1 MNFRRVLVVQLVLFS
16 CALAAFGQSATS
28 GSVVGTVSDSTG
40 AAMAGVEVEITSAA
54 INITRKATTGISGQY
69 IFPDLAPGTYK
80 LRVAHQGF
88 QTATVSEL
96 RVEVTKTYTIDF
108 KLEVGSLSQTV
119 EVSAE
124 AAAELQ
130 TTHATVGNVLSGS
143 VMPRLP
149 TLTRQA
155 NELLTLQPGVT
166 PAGEVTGSRADQST
180 FTLDGIDVTNNSVG
194 GLGTFAQLPQDGVE
208 EFRVGV
214 ANPTAFNGRG
224 AGGQVAVISKRG
236 GSQFHGN
243 LFWYHQ
249 NDNLN
254 AHDWGSK
261 RLGKFTT
268 GPKAGQDRVPEPETK
283 DNRFGFRVGGPIYP
297 WSNKLFF
304 LLHYEGRR
312 FPRAST
318 FTRLVPTDTLRQG
331 VLRFR
336 DSAGNVNSYT
346 MATSTAC
353 GSASNSPCDP
363 RGLGLS
369 PSISALWALLPAGND
384 TSQGDGLNTIGYTS
398 TVGNPVNNDFYR
410 ARLDYN
416 LSTNWS
422 ADFAFQYFGNLQQ
435 NTGLLDI
442 RNGTNASRDTAP
454 TRQNFLSAGL
464 RGQITPTMTG
474 EFRFGWVRQRTA
486 TDRWRPNFTASQL
499 AIPGTQTT
507 AQNHTHIALDLGAL
521 GGTQDLLGEP
531 IDAGTQVARFQT
543 SDNRNFQWNADMT
556 WTKGKHLFQ
565 FGAHILYLPTL
576 HTRDDKVVGS
586 LGALVA
592 QLDAIGNI
600 VVPATSRPRA
610 CSTSITTNCVTTA
623 DQQRWNRLL
632 AVSLGMVDNVSIL
645 AVRDSQFNPLPF
657 GDLLVADTKLW
668 GPEMYFQD
676 AWRLSTSLTLTLGV
690 SYGWQTAPVEK
701 LGRQTI
707 MIDAATGTPLT
718 ANGYL
723 SARRDAA
730 AAGQIFNPNFAFVPI
745 QQSPNQSSVFNV
757 DWNNIAPR
765 IAAAWNPTFTDGP
778 MGWIFGGRKTVVR
791 GGFSIVYDRQNTVQS
806 VIIPTLGIGFGQTL
820 NVIPLC
826 DASGTPG
833 AACSAASTNHML
845 SFFRV
850 GRDGAIPTPTVPSQ
864 TIPVSPAWGI
874 RPGTPLPPAG
884 QPYPANAVLFFPE
897 ILSFQVDPDIQ
908 VGKNYAIDFTWQRE
922 MPFDMI
928 LEFGYVG
935 RFARLLPQSMSFG
948 QIPYTH
954 VDPASGQS
962 FAQAFDAV
970 ALQLRAGVPAASV
983 TPQPWFQNNVPGGT
997 AAIAT
1002 NTNFVPGNAANVMEA
1017 IDRLRVRNFLQPF
1030 NNWMVQ
1036 TAFMRASTGRSNY
1049 NAAFLTLNKRMS
1061 KGLMYTVNYT
1071 FSRSL
1076 DQLGAIQ
1083 NAASVMP
1090 NNFDLDAE
1098 YGPSPFD
1105 NSHLLNV
1112 FALYELPFGK
1122 GRWLSTSKGWLD
1134 KLAGGWYI
1142 SNIFTARS
1150 GDALTMTEGSQVWG
1164 GTRFLGFNTGM
1175 VPTVNPFTF
1184 GNTVR
1189 AGYPGGGSGGTGT
1202 TANPATGGSGL
1213 NLFANPDAVFT
1224 SFRRVELSRDGRS
1237 GRANPIRGLPR
1248 WNLDA
1253 SIGKKTAVTERVTT
1267 VFSVDFFNVTNHVD
1281 FNNPS
1286 LDVNNRAAF
1295 GVITGQF
1302 TPANRTVGSRWIQLG
1317 LRIEF

>member
-1 MNFRRVLVVQLVLFS
+1 MRRPLLIFGVLVCLLSIVPASYAQT
-16 CALAAFGQSATS
+16 ATS
-28 GSVVGTVSDSTG
+28 GSIVGTVTDPSG
-40 AAMAGVEVEITSAA
+40 AAMAGAQVEVTSAST
-54 INITRKATTGISGQY
+54 NITRRATTDISGRY
-69 IFPDLAPGTYK
+69 SVLDLPPGTY
-80 LRVAHQGF
+80 RVRVTQQGF
-88 QTATVSEL
+88 QTATVSEM
-96 RVEVTKTYTIDF
+96 RVEVTKTYTVDF

-124 AAAELQ
+124 AATELQ
-130 TTHATVGNVLSGS
+130 TTHATVGNVISGS
-143 VMPRLP
+143 IMPRLP

-155 NELLTLQPGVT
+155 NELLTLQPGVEPIT
-166 PAGEVTGSRADQST
+166 GAVTGARADQST

-194 GLGTFAQLPQDGVE
+194 GLTTYAQLPQDGIE
-208 EFRVGV
+208 EFRVGI

-224 AGGQVAVISKRG
+224 AGGQVAVITKRG
-236 GSQFHGN
+236 GNTFHGN
-243 LFWYHQ
+243 VFWYHQ

-254 AHDWGSK
+254 AHDWGAK
-261 RLGKFTT
+261 RLGRFTT
-268 GPKAGQDRVPEPETK
+268 GPNAGRDRVPEPELK

-297 WSNKLFF
+297 WKDKAFF

-312 FPRAST
+312 FPRSTT

-331 VLRFR
+331 ILQFR
-336 DSAGNVNSYT
+336 DATQAVISYN

-353 GSASNSPCDP
+353 GGASNSPCDP

-369 PSISALWALLPAGND
+369 PSISALWALLPQGND
-384 TSQGDGLNTIGYTS
+384 VSQGDGLNTIGYTS
-398 TVGNPVNNDFYR
+398 TVGNSIDNDFYR

-416 LSTNWS
+416 VTSNWI
-422 ADFAFQYFGNLQQ
+422 ADVSFQYFGQSQL

-442 RNGTNASRDTAP
+442 RNGTNVSRDSAP
-454 TRQNFLSAGL
+454 QRQNFLTAGL
-464 RGQITPTMTG
+464 RGQLTPGITG
-474 EFRFGWVRQRTA
+474 EFRFGYVRNRTA
-486 TDRWRPNFTASQL
+486 TDRWRPNFSAGQL
-499 AIPGTQTT
+499 AIPGTQTN

-531 IDAGTQVARFQT
+531 IDAGTQVARYQT
-543 SDNRNFQWNADMT
+543 GDNRNYQWNADMT
-556 WTKGKHLFQ
+556 WTKGKHMFQ
-565 FGAHILYLPTL
+565 FGGHILYLPTL

-592 QLDAIGNI
+592 QLDALGNI
-600 VVPATSRPRA
+600 AVPASSRPRA
-610 CSTSITTNCVTTA
+610 CSATITTACLTTA
-623 DQQRWNRLL
+623 DAQRWNRLL

-657 GDLLVADTKLW
+657 GDVLVADTTLW

-676 AWRLSTSLTLTLGV
+676 AWRLSNSLTVTLGL
-690 SYGWQTAPVEK
+690 SYGWQTAPKEK

-707 MIDAATGTPLT
+707 MIDAGTGQPLT

-723 SARRDAA
+723 DARKAA
-730 AAGQIFNPNFAFVPI
+730 AANGTIFNPNFAFMPI
-745 QQSPNQSSVFNV
+745 EQSQNQREVFNV
-757 DWNNIAPR
+757 DWNNFAPR
-765 IAAAWNPTFTDGP
+765 VAAAWNPTFNEGAL
-778 MGWIFGGRKTVVR
+778 GWLFGGRKTVVR
-791 GGFSIVYDRQNTVQS
+791 GGFSVVYDRQNTVQS

-826 DASGTPG
+826 NGSATPG
-833 AACSAASTNHML
+833 VACNAASADPML

-850 GRDGAIPTPTVPSQ
+850 GRDGNIPTPTVPTQS
-864 TIPVSPAWGI
+864 IPVSPFWGI
-874 RPGTPLPPAG
+874 RPGSVGPPFA
-884 QPYPANAVLFFPE
+884 ANAVLFFPE

-908 VGKNYAIDFTWQRE
+908 VGKNYAADFTWQRE

-928 LEFGYVG
+928 LEFGYLG
-935 RFARLLPQSMSFG
+935 RYARLLPQSMSFG

-954 VDPASGQS
+954 RDPASGQT

-1002 NTNFVPGNAANVMEA
+1002 NTNFVPGNVANVMEA
-1017 IDRLRVRNFLQPF
+1017 IDRLRVRNALQPF

-1036 TAFMRASTGRSNY
+1036 TAFMRASTGSSNY
-1049 NAAFLTLNKRMS
+1049 NAGFLTLNKRMS

-1083 NAASVMP
+1083 NAANVMP
-1090 NNFDLDAE
+1090 NNFDLNAE
-1098 YGPSPFD
+1098 YGPSTFD
-1105 NSHLLNV
+1105 NNHVLNV

-1122 GRWLSTSKGWLD
+1122 GRWISTNSGWLD
-1134 KLAGGWYI
+1134 KVVGGWYV
-1142 SNIFTARS
+1142 SNIFTSRS
-1150 GDALTMTEGSQVWG
+1150 GDPLTMTQGSQVWG

-1184 GNTVR
+1184 GNTVQ
-1189 AGYPGGGSGGTGT
+1189 AGYPGAGSGGTGT
-1202 TANPATGGSGL
+1202 TGNPATGGSGL
-1213 NLFANPDAVFT
+1213 NLFADPNAAFN

-1248 WNLDA
+1248 WNMDV
-1253 SIGKKTAVTERVTT
+1253 SIGKKTAITERVST
-1267 VFSVDFFNVTNHVD
+1267 VFSADFFNITNHVD
-1281 FNNPS
+1281 FANPT

-1295 GVITGQF
+1295 GVITTQF
-1302 TPANRTVGSRWIQLG
+1302 VPANRTAGSRWIQLG
-1317 LRIEF
+1317 LRVEF